1 MKILDVL
8 TAPWAIEPAK
18 LLEIQAIYATHLR
31 GDKIDLAGVEAKLGR
46 PLSNE
51 PKAYEVVDGVAVLQV
66 NGVMAKR
73 MNLFSQISGGVS
85 TQLAARDLMQ
95 AADDP
100 SVHSIIQVYDT
111 PGGTVDG
118 TQAFANIIR
127 QVGQRKT
134 VIALADG
141 LMASAGVW
149 AGTAASQIYIA
160 DTTTGVGS
168 IGVVSQHVDMS
179 GRDAQNG
186 IKRTEVFA
194 GKYKRIASDTGPL
207 SKAGLQSMQDS
218 VDYTYILFVQ
228 AVATQ
233 RGVSVDKVLSDM
245 ADGRMFIGE
254 QAINAGLVD
263 GVATLDELVAKLN
276 QDRTRGAFSGRSSSL
291 PSKTFSS
298 AGVAPKADLK
308 PQGLIMTI
316 TREQLAAEAPELL
329 QSVMAEGASAER
341 ARIEAVEGQLIPG
354 HEALIN
360 TLKFDGKSTP
370 GDAAMAVNAAEKQS
384 RTAMAVAL
392 ASDAPNALPLA
403 PAATVAMPEAKEK
416 TKTEIDAEA
425 KAYVKA
431 NPGTTYVAAVKHI
444 TQGA

>member
-31 GDKIDLAGVEAKLGR
+31 GDKIDLAAVEAKLGR
-46 PLSNE
+46 PLANE
-51 PKAYEVVDGVAVLQV
+51 PKSYDVVDGVAVLHV
-66 NGVMAKR
+66 DGVMAKR

-85 TQLAARDLMQ
+85 TQLAARDLLQ

-127 QVGQRKT
+127 QVGQRKSVVT
-134 VIALADG
+134 LADG

-149 AGTAASQIYIA
+149 AGTAATQIYIA

-207 SKAGLQSMQDS
+207 TKAGLQSIQES
-218 VDYTYILFVQ
+218 VDYTYSLFVQ

-263 GVATLDELVAKLN
+263 GVATLDELIAKLN
-276 QDRTRGAFSGRSSSL
+276 QDRTRGSFFGRTSSQ
-291 PSKTFSS
+291 PSKASSS
-298 AGVAPKADLK
+298 AGVAPVAVLTPKGN
-308 PQGLIMTI
+308 PMSI

-329 QSVMAEGASAER
+329 QTVLAEGASAER
-341 ARIEAVEGQLIPG
+341 TRIEAVEAQLIPG

-384 RTAMAVAL
+384 RTAMAAAL

-403 PAATVAMPEAKEK
+403 PAATVAVSKAKEK
-416 TKTEIDAEA
+416 TRVEIDAEA